1 MRPPH
6 LTDVLSLEMVPG
18 AKGSEGMLTV
28 DHYELIRR
36 KVVIEGKSQ
45 RDVAKELGHSRE
57 TVAKALELRIP
68 PGYRLSEPRPRPVIE
83 PVKHIIDAWLEQNKT
98 ARRKQKQT
106 AMRIYERLRDEY
118 GFRGHYGTVQRYI
131 KEAANRQKE
140 VFMPL
145 QFEPGEEAQVDWHEG
160 WIFDNGVERKCQF
173 FAMKLCYSKA
183 PFVYPYEK
191 ANLES
196 FLDGHVRAF
205 EYFGGVPRRIAY
217 DNLKCAVIRV
227 GKGRK
232 RKLNKRFKELR
243 AWYLFDTRFCNIAK
257 GNEKGDVENCCKR
270 SERTYLSPQPHVN
283 GLVQLAGRLFDD
295 CQNDLARKG
304 PEVHGGKSVRE
315 LFEEER
321 PYLLPLQSERFE
333 ACRCRSTFVD
343 SHSLVRIDSVR
354 YSLPVEWAYHPC
366 VIQVFVDK
374 IRIFCDRQLVTVHT
388 RCYIPGQFLLE
399 PTHYLKLLQ
408 RKPGSLDN
416 ARAFK
421 GQPWGEDFDLMR
433 KELEYRYSE
442 DGTMRY
448 IKILMLF
455 TEYSEIQV
463 KTAVSLCVRRRAFSE
478 QAVLHALRNE
488 PLPQRAK
495 LNLSDRPELANQGN
509 GVRDTGI
516 YDQLKNREEVLV

>member
-1 MRPPH
+1 
-6 LTDVLSLEMVPG
+6 
-18 AKGSEGMLTV
+18 MLTV
-28 DHYELIRR
+28 EHYELIRR
-36 KVVIEGKSQ
+36 KVLIEGKSQ
-45 RDVAKELGHSRE
+45 REAAKELGHSRK

-83 PVKHIIDAWLEQNKT
+83 PVRHIIDAWLEQNKY
-98 ARRKQKQT
+98 ARPKQRQT
-106 AMRIYERLRDEY
+106 GQRIYERLRDEY
-118 GFRGHYGTVQRYI
+118 GFTGHYGTVQRYI
-131 KEAANRQKE
+131 KEAAHRPKE

-145 QFEPGEEAQVDWHEG
+145 PFEPGEEAQVDWHEG

-173 FAMKLCYSKA
+173 FVMTLCYSKA
-183 PFVYPYEK
+183 PFVYPYER

-217 DNLKCAVIRV
+217 DNLRCAVIKV
-227 GKGRK
+227 GKGKNR
-232 RKLNKRFKELR
+232 RLTKRFKELR

-270 SERTYLSPQPHVN
+270 SERTYFSPQPHVD
-283 GLVQLAGRLFDD
+283 GLEQLAGKLFDD
-295 CQNDLARKG
+295 CQNDLTRKG
-304 PEVHGGKSVRE
+304 PDVHGGKTVAE
-315 LFEEER
+315 LLEEER
-321 PYLLPLQSERFE
+321 SYLLPLQSERFA
-333 ACRCRSTFVD
+333 ACRRRSTFVD
-343 SHSLVRIDSVR
+343 SHSLVRVDNVR
-354 YSLPVEWAYHPC
+354 YSVPVEWAYHPC
-366 VIQVFVDK
+366 VIEIFVDK
-374 IRIFCDRQLVTVHT
+374 IRIVCGPQIVAVPR
-388 RCYIPGQFLLE
+388 RCYIPGQFVLE

-442 DGTMRY
+442 DGTIRY

-455 TEYSEIQV
+455 MEYPEVPV
-463 KTAVSLCVRRRAFSE
+463 KAAVSLCVRRRAFSE
-478 QAVLHALRNE
+478 EAVLNVLRNE

-495 LNLSDRPELANQGN
+495 WDLSDRPELANQDSGS
-509 GVRDTGI
+509 RDTRI
-516 YDQLKNREEVLV
+516 YDQLKGREEVLV

>member
-1 MRPPH
+1 
-6 LTDVLSLEMVPG
+6 
-18 AKGSEGMLTV
+18 MLTV
-28 DHYELIRR
+28 EHYELIRR
-36 KVVIEGKSQ
+36 KVLIEGKSQ
-45 RDVAKELGHSRE
+45 RKAAKELGHSRK

-68 PGYRLSEPRPRPVIE
+68 PGYRLSEPRIRPVIE
-83 PVKHIIDAWLEQNKT
+83 PVRHIIDAWLEQNKY
-98 ARRKQKQT
+98 ARPKQRQT
-106 AMRIYERLRDEY
+106 GQRIYERLRDEY
-118 GFRGHYGTVQRYI
+118 GFKGHYGTVQRYI
-131 KEAANRQKE
+131 KAAANRQKE

-160 WIFDNGVERKCQF
+160 WVFDNGVERKFQF
-173 FAMKLCYSKA
+173 FVMKLCYSKA

-217 DNLKCAVIRV
+217 DNLKCAVIKV
-227 GKGRK
+227 GKGKDR
-232 RKLNKRFKELR
+232 RLTKRFKELR

-270 SERTYLSPQPHVN
+270 SE
-283 GLVQLAGRLFDD
+283 LASQLFDH
-295 CQNDLARKG
+295 CQNDLKRKG
-304 PEVHGGKSVRE
+304 PEVHGGKSVAE
-315 LFEEER
+315 LLEEER
-321 PYLLPLQSERFE
+321 PYLLPLQSERFDS
-333 ACRCRSTFVD
+333 CRRRSTFVD
-343 SHSLVRIDSVR
+343 SHSLVRVDNVR
-354 YSLPVEWAYHPC
+354 YSVPVQWAYHPC
-366 VIQVFVDK
+366 VIEVFVDK
-374 IRIFCDRQLVTVHT
+374 IRLLCDRQIVAVHR
-388 RCYIPGQFLLE
+388 RCYIPGQFILE

-448 IKILMLF
+448 IEILMLF
-455 TEYSEIQV
+455 TEYPEVQV
-463 KTAVSLCVRRRAFSE
+463 KAAVSMCVRRRAFSE
-478 QAVLHALRNE
+478 EAVLNVIRNE

-495 LNLSDRPELANQGN
+495 LDLSDRPELVNQGS
-509 GVRDTGI
+509 GTRDIGI
-516 YDQLKNREEVLV
+516 YDRLKDREEVLV